1 MPDHNTSKNTG
12 FRKSSISSESPKG
25 KNYLLS
31 IGIDKYNDLPQLYNA
46 VKDAKEVVDVLLNKY
61 QFEQTLVMELY
72 NEAATKKNIYKKLRE
87 LTERVTPKDNVL
99 IYFSGHG
106 EYDKLAK
113 EGYWIPVDAENGE
126 ESDYIPNTVIRKKL
140 GTINSHHT
148 F

>member
-1 MPDHNTSKNTG
+1 MCIRD
-12 FRKSSISSESPKG
+12 R
-25 KNYLLS
+25 
-31 IGIDKYNDLPQLYNA
+31 LYNA